1 MTTGGNRAG
10 MRRLSR
16 SDRGLSEIVG
26 TLMLVIIVVS
36 AATLL
41 AAFVATYQKQLQTE
55 ETFTHDQ
62 NLESIHVLA
71 VNTSVANGNYS
82 AFGFTLGSEYVNP
95 SIVTGIWI
103 NDQPLKFFNWKDLS
117 NGSTGFFR
125 VGGNLNISS
134 FEQVSIW
141 LTLNTSSPNFSFF
154 DNNSVPT
161 PNRYVK
167 IDVFT
172 YLQNDFT
179 RVFLPPTALALAS
192 EVFPSPT
199 NPIVLFDGSTS
210 FQPGTNATIVQ
221 WSWLCTNQ
229 SNHADTIGPQLGEEI
244 QFPPS
249 DFGTAIWWVNL
260 TVTNSVGLEGTTSIT
275 WTTP

>member
-1 MTTGGNRAG
+1 
-10 MRRLSR
+10 MRRLQR
-16 SDRGLSEIVG
+16 SERGLSEIVG

-71 VNTSVANGNYS
+71 LNTSVVNGNYS

-95 SIVTGIWI
+95 SIITGIWI

-117 NGSTGFFR
+117 SGSTGFFR
-125 VGGNLNISS
+125 VGGNLNVSS

-141 LTLNTSSPNFSFF
+141 LNLNTSSSNFSFF
-154 DNNSVPT
+154 NNNNVPT
-161 PNRYVK
+161 PNLYVK

-172 YLQNDFT
+172 YLENDFT

-192 EVFPSPT
+192 EVFPSPS
-199 NPIVLFDGSTS
+199 NPIVLLDGSTS

-229 SNHADTIGPQLGEEI
+229 SNHTDTLPPQLGEEV
-244 QFPPS
+244 QLPPS
-249 DFGTAIWWVNL
+249 DFGNATWLVTL
-260 TVTNSVGLEGTTSIT
+260 TVTNSVGLEGTTTIT
-275 WTTP
+275 WTNP

>member
-1 MTTGGNRAG
+1 

-55 ETFTHDQ
+55 ETFTHNQ

-71 VNTSVANGNYS
+71 LNTSVTNGSYTT
-82 AFGFTLGSEYVNP
+82 FGFTLGSEYVNP
-95 SIVTGIWI
+95 SIVTDIWI
-103 NDQPLKFFNWKDLS
+103 NDQPLRFFNWTDLS
-117 NGSTGFFR
+117 NGTNGFFR

-134 FEQVSIW
+134 FEQVYVA
-141 LTLNTSSPNFSFF
+141 LNLDPSAHTFSFF
-154 DNNSVPT
+154 SNGSVPT

-192 EVFPSPT
+192 EVFPSPS
-199 NPIVLFDGSTS
+199 NPIVLLDGSTS
-210 FQPGTNATIVQ
+210 FQPGTNATIVE

-229 SNHADTIGPQLGEEI
+229 SNHTDAIGPKLGEEV

-249 DFGTAIWWVNL
+249 AFGNTTWWVNL
-260 TVTNSVGLEGTTSIT
+260 TVTNSVGLEGTTSVL
-275 WTTP
+275 WTDP